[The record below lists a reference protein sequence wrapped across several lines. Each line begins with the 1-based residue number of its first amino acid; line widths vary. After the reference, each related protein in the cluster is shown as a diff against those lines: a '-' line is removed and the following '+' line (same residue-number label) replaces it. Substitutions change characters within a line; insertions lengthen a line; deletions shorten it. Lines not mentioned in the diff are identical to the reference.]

1 MSNDLETTKSLRFL
15 ATVLEKGGYV
25 NFYHH
30 KQKWKNSLQELYCH
44 INYTLMAFFI
54 VGRLLNTFTRA
65 IHDWPEFLQNAVQAV
80 HVILL
85 FGSLYHYRRN
95 HRQLDELITFIETS
109 FSKADPDVLKACEKK
124 VKYTFLV
131 WLGLMIF
138 YLVTAV
144 LESHTPLSEH
154 DKEMRRS
161 IYHVK
166 HPERILPAVIWIPG
180 IDETESYNYEVIL
193 FIESYMSFSN
203 VMMVI
208 PTYSL
213 APTIITHLAGQ
224 FTILSQFVRKIGQR
238 GEDDIPDVNVVANQ
252 NIVQVNMDAHVNKDD
267 HLKKDAPGKKD
278 STIAIVVRELP
289 ENEGLVMPLQSTSQ
303 EGLPAN
309 VPSESRELQWEA
321 YERWYIRQVILF
333 HQKLLGFQEKMLS
346 LIRNV
351 LLIIVTCISI
361 TFSLSMFEI
370 FVCHNLLIK
379 VTVIKLAMMFI
390 SLLVH
395 LYFVCY
401 CSEQL
406 NDSNLMLRDSLY
418 NSLWYNC
425 CPRARRDIL
434 MLLRRAQRPS
444 YIVLYRGIIVISN
457 IYISNFMKTAYSVVN
472 FLKLFLK

>member
-15 ATVLEKGGYV
+15 ATVLEKAGYV

-109 FSKADPDVLKACEKK
+109 FSKADPDVLKACERK

-131 WLGLMIF
+131 WLSLMIF

-238 GEDDIPDVNVVANQ
+238 GEDDIPDINVVANE

-267 HLKKDAPGKKD
+267 HLKKDAHGNKD

-289 ENEGLVMPLQSTSQ
+289 ENEGLVMPLPSTSQ

-321 YERWYIRQVILF
+321 YER
-333 HQKLLGFQEKMLS
+333 
-346 LIRNV
+346 
-351 LLIIVTCISI
+351 C
-361 TFSLSMFEI
+361 MFEI